1 MIMNDRKLEIITGL
15 LSAFLAISLLVK
27 LRYVPGGMILS
38 GLFLGSML
46 LVAII
51 FGCLVVAGILRLVTK
66 KYSFFTLFS
75 VATII
80 SFLVLHYNLYSPTLK
95 IIVPKGFT
103 GKVTLVLSNVD
114 ENILNVDSNGIGY
127 INQWTFKKT
136 YTEPIVFD
144 SKGNNIKERLVG
156 FNPSGFWGKGKVCC
170 LQGKEIYTL
179 NFEVVPS
186 EKVGEKQYYSQD
198 LTALIDTAL
207 VLTVEPDRYT
217 RVQTEAFETD
227 IK

>member
-1 MIMNDRKLEIITGL
+1 MNDSKLQIITGL

-27 LRYVPGGMILS
+27 LHYIPGGMILS

-51 FGCLVVAGILRLVTK
+51 FGCLVVAGILRVVTK
-66 KYSFFTLFS
+66 KYSFITLFS

-80 SFLVLHYNLYSPTLK
+80 SFLVFHYKLYSPTLK
-95 IIVPKGFT
+95 IIVPNGFT
-103 GKVTLVLSNVD
+103 GEVTLILANVD

-127 INQWTFKKT
+127 INQWTFEKT
-136 YTEPIVFD
+136 YTEPVVYTSD
-144 SKGNNIKERLVG
+144 GNNIKERLVG
-156 FNPSGFWGKGKVCC
+156 FNPSAFWGNGKVCC
-170 LQGKEIYTL
+170 IQGKEIHTL
-179 NFEVVPS
+179 NFEVVPL
-186 EKVGEKQYYSQD
+186 EKLGEKQYYSKD

-207 VLTVEPDRYT
+207 VLAVEPDRYT
-217 RVQTEAFETD
+217 RAQTEAFETD